1 MSYGLYVCTVSK
13 DGHTNGCIVNT
24 AIQAA
29 SVPNRISIAISK
41 TNYTH
46 DMVKETGQCNLSVIS
61 QAAGFD
67 LFERFGFKSGRDTN
81 KFDEYPESNFDT
93 AENGIPYITK
103 GINAYFSLKVE
114 KEEDLGSHTMFICE
128 PTYMTVL
135 AETPS
140 CTYEYYLNMIKPKP
154 QAIGTTRDGRTVW
167 RCIVC
172 GYEWVGE
179 ELPDDFICPVC
190 KHPKADF
197 EKIVR

>member
-1 MSYGLYVCTVSK
+1 MKTAQRSRSILFATIMEKANDKESVVCHS
-13 DGHTNGCIVNT
+13 
-24 AIQAA
+24 
-29 SVPNRISIAISK
+29 
-41 TNYTH
+41 
-46 DMVKETGQCNLSVIS
+46 
-61 QAAGFD
+61 
-67 LFERFGFKSGRDTN
+67 LFPWIEKR
-81 KFDEYPESNFDT
+81 E
-93 AENGIPYITK
+93 K

-140 CTYEYYLNMIKPKP
+140 CTYEYYLNMIKPRP

-197 EKIVR
+197 EKIVGWWLSEGGERKKICTIPRTKAK